1 MRLSKAVVEQ
11 REAVVTK
18 FFKENP
24 KGTAQQAQDVLKASG
39 APGGMMR
46 PGRVYELKK
55 LAQAPVEAATNTTV
69 AMPEPHDTG
78 ANTKGEP
85 GADAAPAPVAPV
97 VLNPLTGEPIE
108 PVKV

>member
-1 MRLSKAVVEQ
+1 MARLSKAVVEQ
-11 REAVVTK
+11 REAVIVK

-24 KGTAQQAQDVLKASG
+24 KGTAQQAQDALKASG
-39 APGGMMR
+39 VPGGMMR

-55 LAQAPVEAATNTTV
+55 AAVSPSPAPV
-69 AMPEPHDTG
+69 P
-78 ANTKGEP
+78 
-85 GADAAPAPVAPV
+85 DAAPAPAASPAPVAVAVAEPVAAAPVAPV